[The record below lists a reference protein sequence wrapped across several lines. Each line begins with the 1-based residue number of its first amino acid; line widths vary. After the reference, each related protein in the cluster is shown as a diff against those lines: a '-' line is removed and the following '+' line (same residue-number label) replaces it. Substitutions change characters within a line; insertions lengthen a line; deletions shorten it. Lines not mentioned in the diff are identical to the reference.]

1 MRRRQRGGDGLTG
14 RTSRREAAGTLAL
27 ERLTDRVE
35 PGVLRLPALVRGE
48 LVWPSR
54 FSADQLDRIALGP
67 DPVRH
72 GDDYVVPSF
81 VPGGG
86 RRFAVLPYADAAR
99 LVEHDRM
106 HLARCLHELP
116 FNAVLDYFVEL
127 RELLREDGELIQDVL
142 AAYRADSAVAAA
154 RDILLEALL
163 EMLPG
168 LFDPAEI
175 EAAVAAE
182 LDQPGG
188 RGRDHLDG
196 WVRVGIRQEEGANIR
211 IADAVFAEPGAPGP
225 AYARRPTLLR
235 AIPTRQ
241 LHITAG
247 NAPIIPALSLLRALA
262 TKGAAVV
269 KCPVRS
275 WLVPTI
281 LAMALH
287 RLGRGHPL
295 THHTSIAYW
304 RGGDRAVED
313 LLLDAKAFDRVVV
326 WGSTDAIASIRAR
339 TTIPTIT
346 FEPRVGM
353 SLIGREAFD
362 TDLREVVIRATAD
375 SLVENQAACT
385 ASLVHY
391 VEADESQALRYCQA
405 LQAALARWDAG
416 LPQRP
421 SPQAMALLR
430 RLRREALVGA
440 RWFVNGRW
448 PEVTSAVVYT
458 PHPFDLSTHPMSR
471 CVIVRRMDDL
481 TAALRYVDRGV
492 AAVGV
497 WPLDRWVELRG
508 VLAAC
513 GVTTVALLGE
523 SERRWSGMPHD
534 GMRPLSQLIN
544 WTVA

>member
-1 MRRRQRGGDGLTG
+1 MTEW
-14 RTSRREAAGTLAL
+14 TSRRWTADAP

-35 PGVLRLPALVRGE
+35 PGVLQLPALVRGE
-48 LVWPSR
+48 LVWPPR
-54 FSADQLDRIALGP
+54 FSLDQLGCIAPGP

-72 GDDYVVPSF
+72 GDAYVVPF
-81 VPGGG
+81 YIPGGDQ
-86 RRFAVLPYADAAR
+86 RFAVLPYADPAR
-99 LVEHDRM
+99 LVEQDRI

-116 FNAVLDYFVEL
+116 FRAVLDYVAEL
-127 RELLREDGELIQDVL
+127 RELLREDGELVQDVL
-142 AAYRADSAVAAA
+142 AAYRADPAVPVVS
-154 RDILLEALL
+154 DTLLEALL

-168 LFDPAEI
+168 LFDPAGI

-188 RGRDHLDG
+188 RGRDLMDG
-196 WVRVGIRQEEGANIR
+196 WVHVGIRQQDGVNIR
-211 IADAVFAEPGAPGP
+211 IADEVFAEPGAPAA
-225 AYARRPTLLR
+225 AYARQPALLR

-247 NAPIIPALSLLRALA
+247 NAPVIPALSLLRALT

-269 KCPVRS
+269 KTPVRS

-281 LAMALH
+281 LALAMH

-313 LLLDAKAFDRVVV
+313 VLLDASAFDRVVV
-326 WGSTDAIASIRAR
+326 WGSAETIASVRAR
-339 TTIPTIT
+339 TTVPVIT

-362 TDLREVVIRATAD
+362 TDLREVVVRATAD
-375 SLVENQAACT
+375 SMVENQAACT

-391 VEADESQALRYCQA
+391 VEADEAQALRYCQA

-416 LPQRP
+416 LPHRP
-421 SPQAMALLR
+421 SPQARALLR
-430 RLRREALVGA
+430 RLRRDALVGA

-448 PEVTSAVVYT
+448 PDVTSAVVYT

-471 CVIVRRMDDL
+471 CVIVRRVDDL
-481 TAALRYVDRGV
+481 AAALRYVDRGV
-492 AAVGV
+492 AGVGV
-497 WPLDRWVELRG
+497 WPLDRWVELRD
-508 VLAAC
+508 VLAAR
-513 GVTTVALLGE
+513 GVTTVAPLGE

-534 GMRPLSQLIN
+534 GLRPLSQLIN